1 MKQHKYFSAVQAGLH
16 HKVTLSNL
24 MLLLGILYT
33 KFSGV
38 IVSKQTQE
46 PINEIQTNTTNKP
59 IHKQLWP
66 SGSKLVSIAYKLSSS
81 KNGTWKSLV
90 GPEEMF
96 GSTFIEFKGHV
107 CEGPAHSLTQY
118 TPHDYTVRCL
128 ITSLYILSVFSLLHT
143 LFGSVDYLNRA
154 KYVWFTDLKFT
165 HQTNQ
170 EWTK

>member
-1 MKQHKYFSAVQAGLH
+1 MKQQKYFSAVQAGLRQ
-16 HKVTLSNL
+16 KVMLSNL

-38 IVSKQTQE
+38 IVSTPTQE
-46 PINEIQTNTTNKP
+46 PINEIQTNITNKP
-59 IHKQLWP
+59 IRKQLWP
-66 SGSKLVSIAYKLSSS
+66 SGSKLVPIAYKLSSI

-107 CEGPAHSLTQY
+107 CEGPTHSLNQY
-118 TPHDYTVRCL
+118 TLPDYTVCCL
-128 ITSLYILSVFSLLHT
+128 ITSLYILSVFGLLPT

-154 KYVWFTDLKFT
+154 KYVWFTHLKFT
-165 HQTNQ
+165 DQTSQ
-170 EWTK
+170 E